1 MVVTVSV
8 IFTLCRLPAL
18 TMYVVS
24 YFSPSQDYSDVMH
37 ILSVALVTL
46 NSAINPFIYALVN
59 QRFRQHIKELICC
72 FGACR
77 KNVTEV
83 SPVIIGGQDGNQ
95 STTPVQLMELQ
106 QVSQD
111 RGFTP

>member
-8 IFTLCRLPAL
+8 TFGLCRLPAL

-24 YFSPSQDYSDVMH
+24 YFSPSRDYSDVLH
-37 ILSVALVTL
+37 IISVALVTL

-72 FGACR
+72 IGACR
-77 KNVTEV
+77 NNV
-83 SPVIIGGQDGNQ
+83 SPGVTGQDGNRN
-95 STTPVQLMELQ
+95 TTPVQLMELQ
-106 QVSQD
+106 QASQESS
-111 RGFTP
+111 PP

>member
-8 IFTLCRLPAL
+8 TFTLCRLPAL

-24 YFSPSQDYSDVMH
+24 YFSPSQDYSDVLH
-37 ILSVALVTL
+37 ILSVVLVTL

-59 QRFRQHIKELICC
+59 QRFRQHIKELICW

-77 KNVTEV
+77 NSVTDV
-83 SPVIIGGQDGNQ
+83 SPGITGGQEGNRT
-95 STTPVQLMELQ
+95 TTPVQLMELQ
-106 QVSQD
+106 QLSQED
-111 RGFTP
+111 LLP

>member
-8 IFTLCRLPAL
+8 TFALCRLPAL

-24 YFSPSQDYSDVMH
+24 YFSPSQDYSDVLH

-59 QRFRQHIKELICC
+59 QRFRQHIKELICWV
-72 FGACR
+72 GACR
-77 KNVTEV
+77 NNVTDV
-83 SPVIIGGQDGNQ
+83 SPGITGVRDGNRN
-95 STTPVQLMELQ
+95 TTPVQIMELQ
-106 QVSQD
+106 QVSQAD
-111 RGFTP
+111 LLP